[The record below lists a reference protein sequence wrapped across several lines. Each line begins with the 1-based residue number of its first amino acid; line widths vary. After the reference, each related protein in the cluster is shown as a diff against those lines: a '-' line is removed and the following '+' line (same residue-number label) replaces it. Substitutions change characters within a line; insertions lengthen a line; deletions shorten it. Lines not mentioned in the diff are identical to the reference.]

1 MTVDI
6 DALVTQYRPQPV
18 PWGYGALS
26 EVVYRRTYSR
36 DGEQWA
42 DTCGRV
48 MKGLLQEHERF
59 GVELDDSF
67 YTQMYDDLWNL
78 RWSPP
83 GRGLWMMGTPF
94 VHERRTVEALQ
105 NCAAITTENCTGDT
119 FRWFMEMLML
129 GVGVGFDTKGA
140 GVPVPAV
147 DSRMTYAYSI
157 DDTREGWAD
166 SVRILVDAYL
176 EGSMEPSF
184 YYGRIRPAG
193 SPISGFGGVAS
204 GPQPLIE
211 LHQALREILNNRVG
225 SVLTSRDI
233 TDICNLIGK
242 CVVAG
247 NVRRSAEIAMG
258 EPDDEDF
265 LSLKDYTL
273 NPERAAFGWTS
284 NNSVYADTIEDYSKH
299 AHQTYMNGEPGYVW
313 MNTARKYG
321 RMGELKADPSAVV
334 PNPCSEIM
342 LGNREM
348 CTLAVV
354 YAPRCES
361 YEALERQLHNA
372 YIYAKTVTM
381 MSADIRDDISREI
394 MLKNRR
400 TGIDITGVTQFLEQY
415 GYEAL
420 ITTLD
425 TGYKYLEVLDR
436 TFSAYHNIPES
447 IRLTTVKP
455 GGTVCLLAGVTP
467 GVHFAPMSRYHIRRV
482 TIAGNSPLVQP
493 LIDAGYHV
501 EQSIYD
507 ESAVLVDFPIDA
519 QAKGEDEAELEEQ
532 VYIAELMQRYWSDNG
547 VSFTAKFDRSKTTVE
562 NLAEVIAAAS
572 KTHKAISFLP
582 LENHGYAQAPYE
594 KITEEEVRRLQSG
607 LEPVDFSSVSSAID
621 SQDMYCEGAMCTIET
636 GEA

>member
-6 DALVTQYRPQPV
+6 DALVSTYRDQPV
-18 PWGYGALS
+18 NWGYGALS

-48 MKGLLQEHERF
+48 MRGLLQEHERF

-94 VHERRTVEALQ
+94 VHERRVVEALQ
-105 NCAAITTENCTGDT
+105 NCAFTSTENCTGDT

-211 LHQALREILNNRVG
+211 LHNALREVFKRRMG

-247 NVRRSAEIAMG
+247 NVRRSAEIAIG
-258 EPDDEDF
+258 DADDEEF
-265 LSLKDYTL
+265 LLLKDYEVY
-273 NPERAAFGWTS
+273 PERASFGWTS
-284 NNSVYADTIEDYSKH
+284 NNSVVADATASYRHLAE
-299 AHQTYMNGEPGYVW
+299 ATYRAGEPGYIWFENV
-313 MNTARKYG
+313 RRFG
-321 RMGELKADPSAVV
+321 RMGESRQDNAVGA
-334 PNPCSEIM
+334 NPCVEQF
-342 LGNREM
+342 LAHREM
-348 CTLAVV
+348 CTLAEV
-354 YAPRCES
+354 YAPRCET
-361 YEALERQLHNA
+361 YEVLERQLHNA

-381 MSADIRDDISREI
+381 MSATIHDETSRNI
-394 MLKNRR
+394 MQANRR
-400 TGIDITGVTQFLEQY
+400 MGISLTGVAQFIDKY

-420 ITTLD
+420 ISAAD
-425 TGYKYLEVLDR
+425 TGYNYLTVLDR

-493 LIDAGYHV
+493 LIDAGYRV
-501 EQSIYD
+501 EPSVVD
-507 ESAVLVDFPIDA
+507 SSAVIVEFPIDA
-519 QAKGEDEAELEEQ
+519 QAKGEDEAALEEQ
-532 VYIAELMQRYWSDNG
+532 VYLAELMQRYWSDNG

-562 NLAEVIAAAS
+562 DLAEVIAAAS

-582 LENHGYAQAPYE
+582 LEDHGYAQAPYE
-594 KITEEEVRRLQSG
+594 KISEEEVRRLQEG
-607 LEPVDFSSVSSAID
+607 LKAVDFSGVTSAID
-621 SQDMYCEGAMCTIET
+621 SADLYCEGDACLIQN